1 MRLLQRGDVEVRC
14 SAQQSDGRHPN
25 AQDRALGRH
34 RPSCLGTVVSQ
45 TVADRD
51 SYGIFSADAVQNPY
65 PHYRAMR
72 EREPIHWSEKARA
85 WYFTRYRDVFDLQDR
100 PDLSVDRIET
110 LYSYLP
116 RVNPERFSDIVD
128 HYHRWL
134 LYRDDTYHDRL
145 KALFLKAMTPR
156 AVERLRPMVQRR
168 VDAILD
174 ALEGR
179 YAFDAYLAF
188 AARLPTQVMLDLLG
202 LPDSDEL
209 MLRHWSDRCSNFLF
223 QPVSPDKGA
232 MAQEQREI
240 LDAQQAYFMPLIE
253 ERRRNPGADM
263 ISAMARAEVDGE
275 QLTDLEIL
283 ATCNMMA
290 TAGGGTSRSAIAM
303 SLWWLHKFPDQLAKL
318 KADPTLV
325 DSAAEEFLRY
335 DAPTQRGIRT
345 AREDFEIGGVRIRKG
360 QILHIM
366 IGAANRDPDQFS
378 DPDRLDI
385 CRNPNRHVTLGH
397 GVHYCLG
404 AALARLELRVAVAS
418 FLDRFPNYR
427 PASDQIVFMDRTA
440 SRRPTSVPVFA
451 R

>member
-1 MRLLQRGDVEVRC
+1 M
-14 SAQQSDGRHPN
+14 
-25 AQDRALGRH
+25 
-34 RPSCLGTVVSQ
+34 SQ

-168 VDAILD
+168 VDAIIDTL
-174 ALEGR
+174 AERG
-179 YAFDAYLAF
+179 AFDAYLDY
-188 AARLPTQVMLDLLG
+188 AARLPTQVMLDLLD

-253 ERRRNPGADM
+253 ERRRNPGADDM

-325 DSAAEEFLRY
+325 DSAAEEFLRS

-385 CRNPNRHVTLGH
+385 SRNPNRHVTLGH

>member
-1 MRLLQRGDVEVRC
+1 MSERQVE
-14 SAQQSDGRHPN
+14 A
-25 AQDRALGRH
+25 
-34 RPSCLGTVVSQ
+34 
-45 TVADRD
+45 D
-51 SYGIFSADAVQNPY
+51 SYGLYGAEAVQDPY
-65 PHYRAMR
+65 PYYKAMR
-72 EREPIHWSEKARA
+72 EKEPVHWAARA
-85 WYFTRYRDVFDLQDR
+85 NAWCFTRYDDVFELQDR

-116 RVNPERFSDIVD
+116 RANSERFSDIVK

-134 LYRDDTYHDRL
+134 LYRDDAYHDRL
-145 KALFLKAMTPR
+145 KGLFLKAMTPR
-156 AVERLRPMVQRR
+156 AVERLRPMMERR
-168 VDAILD
+168 VNVILD
-174 ALEGR
+174 SLHGR
-179 YAFDAYLAF
+179 ETFDAYLDF

-202 LPDSDEL
+202 LPDSDE
-209 MLRHWSDRCSNFLF
+209 MMMRHWSDRCSNFLF
-223 QPVSPDKGA
+223 QPVAPDKEA

-253 ERRRNPGADM
+253 ERRRNTGEDM
-263 ISAMARAEVDGE
+263 ISAMAQAEVDGE
-275 QLTDLEIL
+275 CLTDLEIL

-303 SLWWLHKFPDQLAKL
+303 SLWWLHRFPEELAKL
-318 KADPTLV
+318 KANPKLINL
-325 DSAAEEFLRY
+325 AAEEFLRY

-345 AREDFEIGGVRIRKG
+345 AREDFEIGGKTIRKG

-366 IGAANRDPDQFS
+366 IGAANRDPAQFD
-378 DPDRLDI
+378 DPDSIDI
-385 CRNPNRHVTLGH
+385 ARNPNRHVTLGH

-418 FLDRFPNYR
+418 FLERFPDYR
-427 PASDQIVFMDRTA
+427 LASERIVFMDRTA

>member
-1 MRLLQRGDVEVRC
+1 M
-14 SAQQSDGRHPN
+14 
-25 AQDRALGRH
+25 
-34 RPSCLGTVVSQ
+34 SQ

-116 RVNPERFSDIVD
+116 RVNPEQFSDIVD

-168 VDAILD
+168 VDAIIDTL
-174 ALEGR
+174 AERG
-179 YAFDAYLAF
+179 AFDAYLDY
-188 AARLPTQVMLDLLG
+188 AARLPTQVMLDLLD

-385 CRNPNRHVTLGH
+385 SRNPNRHVTLGH

-440 SRRPTSVPVFA
+440 SRRPTGVPVFA